1 MPGIGTSSVI
11 LGYCDSVQTAH
22 FDLHDTSGSG
32 NVFSSLRFIIRNQDH
47 RDIVTWGLSTTQSST
62 GGVTQATPVS
72 ISPNPETSRSPN
84 TSALTL
90 GISGSI
96 TSPATTT
103 VPLNPSSTAPA
114 AEHPSHSSTV
124 NKGMIVAFTV
134 MSSVCAIITM
144 LSLTLYFRARAK
156 RDRKLPQKTMKLS
169 EISSTVLA
177 STKVQELNGKEEHE
191 IAGVPKAKR
200 SGIRELPA

>member
-1 MPGIGTSSVI
+1 MPGIGTSSVT

-32 NVFSSLRFIIRNQDH
+32 NVFSSLRFIIRNQDDH
-47 RDIVTWGLSTTQSST
+47 DIVTWGLSTTQSST
-62 GGVTQATPVS
+62 ASVTQATSVS
-72 ISPNPETSRSPN
+72 TSPNPEIFSHSSTC
-84 TSALTL
+84 ALTPRT
-90 GISGSI
+90 SGSI
-96 TSPATTT
+96 TSPTTT
-103 VPLNPSSTAPA
+103 MIPFNYSSTAPA
-114 AEHPSHSSTV
+114 AEHPSHSSAV

-156 RDRKLPQKTMKLS
+156 RDRKSLQKTMKLS

-177 STKVQELNGKEEHE
+177 TTKMQELSAKEEHE
-191 IAGVPKAKR
+191 IAGVAKAKR
-200 SGIRELPA
+200 SAARELPA